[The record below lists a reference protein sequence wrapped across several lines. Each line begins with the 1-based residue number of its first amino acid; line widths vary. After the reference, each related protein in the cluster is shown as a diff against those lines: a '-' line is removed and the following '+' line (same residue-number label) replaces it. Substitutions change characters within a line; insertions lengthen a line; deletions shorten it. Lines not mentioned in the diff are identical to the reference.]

1 MMNGVVHRDCD
12 YKCIL
17 IGNRIEMNWDRL
29 MQETVE
35 DGLFREDD
43 FKRFV
48 TLNSSLAI
56 ETSS

>member
-1 MMNGVVHRDCD
+1 MNGVVHRDCD

-35 DGLFREDD
+35 DGLFLEAD

>member
-1 MMNGVVHRDCD
+1 MNGVVHRDCD